1 MTSAPVVYVVDDD
14 AGMRRSLR
22 MVIRL
27 AGLQTADYPSAQTF
41 LAEYDRRQPGCLVL
55 DLRMPKMGGLELQ
68 SILKEQDVLLP
79 VIVVTGHSDVPSA
92 VRSLKL
98 GAVDFLEKPV
108 RPDTLLK
115 RIREA
120 IDLDAEQRE
129 LCRKQEKILNRLN
142 RLSSRERQVTN
153 LVAIGMSNKQIAA
166 HLALSQKTVANHRAS
181 VIKKTGAVNSADLVR
196 MVTLAGALL
205 DTLGTTHR

>member
-22 MVIRL
+22 MLIRL

-41 LAEYDRRQPGCLVL
+41 LAEYDRGQPGCLVL
-55 DLRMPKMGGLELQ
+55 DLRMPQMGGLELQ

-120 IDLDAEQRE
+120 IDLDAERRE
-129 LCRKQEKILNRLN
+129 HCRKQEKILDRLN
-142 RLSSRERQVTN
+142 RLSTRERQVMN
-153 LVAIGMSNKQIAA
+153 LVAIGMSTKQIAA
-166 HLALSQKTVANHRAS
+166 HLDRSQKTVANHRAS
-181 VIKKTGAVNSADLVR
+181 VIKKTGAANSADLVR
-196 MVTLAGALL
+196 MVTLAG
-205 DTLGTTHR
+205 LGTTDR